1 LNNLRIVCEPGVNK
15 FLFPRGPGAR
25 MIEHQSNARA
35 ALLQAFA
42 PRSDN
47 HIMARRVTGRG
58 MACVLVLAACGWH
71 GTFVGVSLGAEPALT
86 ANPVDRSLVDNHA
99 AEDEELPDL
108 NYLQAQAEVGR
119 AKSQTR
125 LADYFLAVS
134 DLTNAVVWY
143 RRATEQDDVPA
154 QLSLAGCLMTG
165 RGTAK
170 NPAEAA
176 RLLRRAA
183 DLIES
188 AATNRLPRV
197 ASTSSVPS
205 ALGTHR
211 PASPPPAGHD
221 RVERVN
227 SLLAPEPA
235 LQEARPVLRPA
246 SDPRPLP

>member
-1 LNNLRIVCEPGVNK
+1 
-15 FLFPRGPGAR
+15 
-25 MIEHQSNARA
+25 
-35 ALLQAFA
+35 
-42 PRSDN
+42 
-47 HIMARRVTGRG
+47 

-71 GTFVGVSLGAEPALT
+71 GTVAGVSLGAEPALT
-86 ANPVDRSLVDNHA
+86 ANPADRSLVDDHA

-108 NYLQAQAEVGR
+108 NYLQVQAEAGR

-125 LADYFLAVS
+125 LADYLLAVG

-143 RRATEQDDVPA
+143 RRAADQGDAPA

-170 NPAEAA
+170 NPTEAA
-176 RLLRRAA
+176 QLLRRAA
-183 DLIES
+183 DAIEWS
-188 AATNRLPRV
+188 ATNRLPRAAAGMPGGVRPSSGAESAPGQAAQEKSGVRSPGQLV
-197 ASTSSVPS
+197 AQGEGRAPKNVPEPDTNRLAAPSPKAAPPTSP
-205 ALGTHR
+205 
-211 PASPPPAGHD
+211 D

-227 SLLAPEPA
+227 SLLAPAPA